1 MSSSLL
7 TDAVFWIS
15 LATIVVSAYKFSLT
29 ELYKSKCVSFKLCCG
44 LVNVERN
51 VDAEIKYDIENIQA
65 HQEQDNKKH
74 QNVIVEQKEEL

>member
-44 LVNVERN
+44 LVNVKRN

-65 HQEQDNKKH
+65 HHEQDNK
-74 QNVIVEQKEEL
+74 NSRM